1 MRTRPAHRWYKQPVK
16 PSRGPPGHT
25 CGFVE
30 VRFLCLLLLRVESS
44 NTICVGEP
52 RCLSEVTWWSK
63 PRRRQPV
70 LRHWWCWCYWGL
82 QPYHQFGE
90 CLLFGSWV
98 NNVFKRNSS
107 MLFLEIEERYE
118 NFVQSKF
125 FYFELSPNVPLFYFT
140 SWVLIRPKR
149 CSVAVWQ
156 LIFQAI
162 IVDIQRSQ
170 THAQYASD
178 WPTC

>member
-1 MRTRPAHRWYKQPVK
+1 MRTSPAHTWYKQPVK
-16 PSRGPPGHT
+16 PSRGPPGHMWI
-25 CGFVE
+25 VE

-70 LRHWWCWCYWGL
+70 LRHWWCWWYGGSNHITNLESACSLGVEWRMFL
-82 QPYHQFGE
+82 RE
-90 CLLFGSWV
+90 NLLCSFWRS
-98 NNVFKRNSS
+98 RNDIKTLVSP
-107 MLFLEIEERYE
+107 
-118 NFVQSKF
+118 NFSV
-125 FYFELSPNVPLFYFT
+125 FELSPNVPLFYFT
-140 SWVLIRPKR
+140 SWILIRPKR
-149 CSVAVWQ
+149 CSMAVWQ

-170 THAQYASD
+170 THVQYASN

>member
-1 MRTRPAHRWYKQPVK
+1 MRTRPAHTWYKQPVK

-70 LRHWWCWCYWGL
+70 LRHWWCWWYGGSNQSACSLGVEWRMFL
-82 QPYHQFGE
+82 RE
-90 CLLFGSWV
+90 TLLCSFWRS
-98 NNVFKRNSS
+98 RND
-107 MLFLEIEERYE
+107 MKTLFSRH
-118 NFVQSKF
+118 
-125 FYFELSPNVPLFYFT
+125 FELSPNVPLFYFT

-162 IVDIQRSQ
+162 IVDIQGSQ

>member
-1 MRTRPAHRWYKQPVK
+1 MRTRPAHTWYKQPVK

-98 NNVFKRNSS
+98 KNLLCSFWRSRND
-107 MLFLEIEERYE
+107 MKTLFSR
-118 NFVQSKF
+118 N
-125 FYFELSPNVPLFYFT
+125 FELSPNVPLFYFT

-162 IVDIQRSQ
+162 IVDIQGSQ